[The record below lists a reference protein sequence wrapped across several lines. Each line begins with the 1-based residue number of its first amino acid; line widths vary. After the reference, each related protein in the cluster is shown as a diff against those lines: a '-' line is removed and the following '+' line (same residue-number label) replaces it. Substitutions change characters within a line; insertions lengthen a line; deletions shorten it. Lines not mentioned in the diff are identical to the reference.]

1 MQQLFNRS
9 YDQLEKIVSMTNI
22 VCNDV
27 SLSREHR
34 YIVDLA
40 TEELFVNM
48 VNYNTET
55 TEKISISIVPAEG
68 GVEVCLTDFD
78 VERFDPASAP
88 EVDINASASERTP
101 GGLGVYLVLRMVDSI
116 SYEYN
121 NRQSKI
127 TFKVGGTTNHV

>member
-9 YDQLEKIVSMTNI
+9 YNELQNIVSMTSA
-22 VCNDV
+22 VCNEV
-27 SLSREHR
+27 KLSSAHR

-40 TEELFVNM
+40 IEELFVNM

-55 TEKISISIVPAEG
+55 NEQISISIEPAAG

-88 EVDINASASERTP
+88 AVDTNAAIEERTP
-101 GGLGVYLVLRMVDSI
+101 GGLGVYLVLKMVDSI
-116 SYEYN
+116 SYEYR

-127 TFKVGGTTNHV
+127 TFRVGGISNNV